1 MKGAASIP
9 GISITHVVNKSFR
22 KTRSLSYI
30 HQEAFTT
37 YVEIRKK
44 SFSTVVVIVKNV
56 N

>member
-1 MKGAASIP
+1 M
-9 GISITHVVNKSFR
+9 THVLSKSFG
-22 KTRSLSYI
+22 KTRSLNYI